1 MYNYI
6 MKNRILLM
14 RIRHQLFEVQET
26 LKDLR
31 SQVIWYK
38 DDEELKAK
46 IEEAE
51 FKEKV
56 LQEAIKTRC

>member
-1 MYNYI
+1 
-6 MKNRILLM
+6 M

-38 DDEELKAK
+38 DDEELKSK